1 MNYAYPPI
9 TKIALFSLVR
19 VKEFQDMSDLPSIE
33 SRVTMNQVTKISTQI
48 EGYFC
53 DTNPE
58 LNFLFD
64 SLLLS
69 LRTASKNAGS
79 SAILRSVPS
88 IRHAKNLSSLLETAL
103 LRLPIPSLHGHIKDL
118 FEYFQRT
125 LEENSQIPIYGEL
138 DELSQLTVELRKG
151 INSLSE
157 SKAEEPASAVDVEP
171 AKPHLL
177 SS

>member
-1 MNYAYPPI
+1 MNCVCPPI
-9 TKIALFSLVR
+9 TKIALFSLFR
-19 VKEFQDMSDLPSIE
+19 VKEIQDMSDLPSIE

-53 DTNPE
+53 DANPE

-157 SKAEEPASAVDVEP
+157 TEADSSTAETSAQP